1 MFKKFPITKGMMAY
15 AVLWPSSD
23 LCRQLAVQ
31 GNQKDEKFQ
40 IDVPRLVRFSLFGSL
55 WVAPSLYL
63 WVRVSGKII
72 TGSSLGAAALKAF
85 IEQFTQGP
93 FTIASF
99 YFVMNILEGNG
110 TAKATEEVKNKFLPT
125 WKTAV
130 TFWPFVQTVNYS
142 IMPIHNRVVF
152 SGMASFIW
160 TIYLSFMKNPS
171 S

>member
-1 MFKKFPITKGMMAY
+1 MFKKFPVSKGMAAY

-23 LCRQLAVQ
+23 LCRQLAVK
-31 GNQKDEKFQ
+31 GNQKDENFQ
-40 IDVPRLVRFSLFGSL
+40 LDIPRLLRFSLFGSF

-63 WVRVSGKII
+63 WVKLSGNII
-72 TGSSLGAAALKAF
+72 KGSSIGSAALKAF

-93 FTIASF
+93 FTIVSF
-99 YFVMNILEGNG
+99 YFGMNLLEGNG
-110 TAKATEEVKNKFLPT
+110 TSKAVEEAKTKFFPT

-130 TFWPFVQTVNYS
+130 TFWPFVQTINYS
-142 IMPIHNRVVF
+142 IVPLHNRVVF
-152 SGMASFIW
+152 SGIASFIW